1 MENFSTSANAEALP
15 VRTDEAD
22 GPRRR
27 MRADARDN
35 RERVLRAARAAFA
48 EEGPHASLNKI
59 AQRAGVG
66 AGTLYR
72 HFPTLD
78 ALLVA
83 IIGTDVEALCECGRG
98 LLDHPSPG
106 EALTNWLRA
115 VTVHATAMRGLVAT
129 RMAAQAAQP
138 SDTKAADGTLA
149 ACHDAILTTG
159 EALLERARRA
169 GEANEETAIADLL
182 TLVNAAAW
190 ASEQAPEDEHLLDR
204 LLAVVTRGL
213 R

>member
-1 MENFSTSANAEALP
+1 M
-15 VRTDEAD
+15 RTDEAD
-22 GPRRR
+22 GPRR

-48 EEGPHASLNKI
+48 EDGPRASLNKI

-83 IIGTDVEALCECGRG
+83 IIGADVEALCERGRG
-98 LLDHPSPG
+98 LLDRPSPG
-106 EALTNWLRA
+106 EALTTWLRA
-115 VTVHATAMRGLVAT
+115 VAVHATAMRGLVAT
-129 RMAAQAAQP
+129 RMAAQTA
-138 SDTKAADGTLA
+138 DTKAADGTLA
-149 ACHDAILTTG
+149 ACHDAILATG
-159 EALLERARRA
+159 NALLDRARRA
-169 GEANEETAIADLL
+169 GEANEETGIADLL

-190 ASEQAPEDEHLLDR
+190 ASEQAPEDQHLLDR
-204 LLAVVTRGL
+204 LLALVARGF

>member
-1 MENFSTSANAEALP
+1 M
-15 VRTDEAD
+15 RTDEVA
-22 GPRRR
+22 GEPRR

-48 EEGPHASLNKI
+48 EDGPHASLNKI

-83 IIGTDVEALCECGRG
+83 IIGADVEALCERGRG

-106 EALTNWLRA
+106 EALTIWLRA
-115 VTVHATAMRGLVAT
+115 VAVHATAMRGLVAT
-129 RMAAQAAQP
+129 RMAAQTAHAT
-138 SDTKAADGTLA
+138 DTKAADGTLA
-149 ACHDAILTTG
+149 ACHDAIRAAG
-159 EALLERARRA
+159 AALLARARHA
-169 GEANEETAIADLL
+169 GEAREGTDIADLL

-190 ASEQAPEDEHLLDR
+190 ASEQAPEDEQLLDR
-204 LLAVVTRGL
+204 LLALVAAGFR
-213 R
+213 

>member
-1 MENFSTSANAEALP
+1 M
-15 VRTDEAD
+15 RTEEAD
-22 GPRRR
+22 GPSRR

-35 RERVLRAARAAFA
+35 RERVLTAARAAFT

-83 IIGTDVEALCECGRG
+83 IIGADVEALCERGRE
-98 LLDHPSPG
+98 LLTHPSPR
-106 EALTNWLRA
+106 EALTTWLRA
-115 VTVHATAMRGLVAT
+115 VAVHATAMRGLVAT
-129 RMAAQAAQP
+129 RMAAQAAQTTRTTDAV
-138 SDTKAADGTLA
+138 DTKAADGTLA
-149 ACHDAILTTG
+149 ACHDAILAAG
-159 EALLERARRA
+159 SALLERARRV
-169 GEANEETAIADLL
+169 GEANDETGIADLL

-204 LLAVVTRGL
+204 LLALVTGGL

>member
-35 RERVLRAARAAFA
+35 RERVLRAARSAFA

-83 IIGTDVEALCECGRG
+83 IIGADVEALCARGRG

-106 EALTNWLRA
+106 EALTTWLRA
-115 VTVHATAMRGLVAT
+115 VAVHATAMRGLVAT
-129 RMAAQAAQP
+129 RMAAQTAHAA
-138 SDTKAADGTLA
+138 DTKAADGTLA
-149 ACHDAILTTG
+149 ACHDAILVAG
-159 EALLERARRA
+159 GALLERARRA
-169 GEANEETAIADLL
+169 GEANEETGIADLL

-190 ASEQAPEDEHLLDR
+190 ASEQAPEDEQLLDR
-204 LLAVVTRGL
+204 LLALIAAKFR
-213 R
+213 

>member
-1 MENFSTSANAEALP
+1 M
-15 VRTDEAD
+15 RTDEAG
-22 GPRRR
+22 GPPRR

-83 IIGTDVEALCECGRG
+83 IIGADVEALCDRGRE
-98 LLDHPSPG
+98 LLGHPSPG
-106 EALTNWLRA
+106 EALATWLRA
-115 VTVHATAMRGLVAT
+115 VAVHATAMRGLVAT
-129 RMAAQAAQP
+129 RMAAQAAQAT
-138 SDTKAADGTLA
+138 DTKAADGTLA
-149 ACHDAILTTG
+149 ACHDAIRAAGT
-159 EALLERARRA
+159 ALLTRARHA
-169 GEANEETAIADLL
+169 GEAREETDIADLL

-190 ASEQAPEDEHLLDR
+190 ASELAPEDEHLLDR
-204 LLAVVTRGL
+204 LLALVAGGFR
-213 R
+213 